1 MKYSEESQVKLFI
14 WKKIIVRLVQL
25 VLTLFVTGSLLI
37 KNTGIFR
44 FTQLLF
50 DIRLN

>member
-14 WKKIIVRLVQL
+14 WKKIFVRL